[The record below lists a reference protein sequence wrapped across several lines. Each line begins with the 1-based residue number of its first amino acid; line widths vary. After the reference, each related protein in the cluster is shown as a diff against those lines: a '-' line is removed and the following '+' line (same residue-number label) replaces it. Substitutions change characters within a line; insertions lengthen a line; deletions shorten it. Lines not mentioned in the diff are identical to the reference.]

1 MPSGTV
7 TRSLLDRLRGFVL
20 KVCKTIAPMQDEAVL
35 RYLRLTVAQV
45 RNNGRQL
52 DRVEAT
58 LARLEAKVDRLGA
71 IASGEFAGEL
81 DIDLEIDGQVTKGAL
96 EVRLTDSQQGTIK
109 ILPKK
114 KNGQP
119 APVQAGSVLYSGPS
133 FVALTPS
140 ADGMSVKVVAMGLG
154 GDDPGGPAE
163 QFITF
168 SADADL
174 GEGVVTIS
182 GRRPIQ
188 VIPSMAVTLDSEESD
203 IVEQD
208 APGPEPNPA

>member
-1 MPSGTV
+1 
-7 TRSLLDRLRGFVL
+7 
-20 KVCKTIAPMQDEAVL
+20 MQEEAVL
-35 RYLRLTVAQV
+35 RYLRAILAQV
-45 RNNGRQL
+45 QNNGRQSL
-52 DRVEAT
+52 KNGVT
-58 LARLEAKVDRLGA
+58 LTRIEAKVDRLGA

-96 EVRLTDSQQGTIK
+96 EVRLTDSQQGKIT

-119 APVQAGSVLYSGPS
+119 GQVQPGSVIYSGPN
-133 FVALTPS
+133 FVALTPA
-140 ADGMSVKVVAMGLG
+140 ADGMSVEVVAMGLG

-163 QFITF
+163 EFITF

-188 VIPSMAVTLDSEESD
+188 VVSSQATTLDSAESD
-203 IVEQD
+203 IVEQV
-208 APGPEPNPA
+208 APGADPNPA